1 MADRLSESLGSRL
14 TERQWIWGL
23 SNGVL
28 VLALSGF
35 VWVSVGLGVGFF
47 PAVATLGLASL
58 FPPLAIVNLLLFA
71 LLVAAGIRLRRK
83 AGGYR
88 FADLPRND
96 PDTRR
101 IAQGFKWVVLA
112 EAVCISM
119 VGFLCFQFKRGDLAW
134 PWIAVVL
141 GAHFFP
147 LAWLF
152 RVRVY
157 YATGVAS
164 CVIAL
169 LAVAALEEPPR
180 MLVLG
185 YGMGLVAWCS
195 CVYLVR
201 NAERI
206 AHQDV
211 GQPHAG

>member
-1 MADRLSESLGSRL
+1 M

-47 PAVATLGLASL
+47 PAVATRGLTSL
-58 FPPLAIVNLLLFA
+58 FPPLAIVNLVLFV
-71 LLVAAGIRLRRK
+71 LLVVAGIRLRRK

-96 PDTRR
+96 PDTHR
-101 IAQGFKWVVLA
+101 IAQGFKCVLLA
-112 EAVCISM
+112 EAVFIAM
-119 VGFLCFQFKRGDLAW
+119 VGFLCFQFQRGDLAW
-134 PWIAVVL
+134 PWIGFVL
-141 GAHFFP
+141 GVHFLP

-157 YATGVAS
+157 YATGLAS
-164 CVIAL
+164 SVIAL
-169 LAVAALEEPPR
+169 LAIAVLEEPPR

-185 YGMGLVAWCS
+185 YGMGLVDWCS

-206 AHQDV
+206 AHQFTGEPRSLERAEWNV
-211 GQPHAG
+211 KSL